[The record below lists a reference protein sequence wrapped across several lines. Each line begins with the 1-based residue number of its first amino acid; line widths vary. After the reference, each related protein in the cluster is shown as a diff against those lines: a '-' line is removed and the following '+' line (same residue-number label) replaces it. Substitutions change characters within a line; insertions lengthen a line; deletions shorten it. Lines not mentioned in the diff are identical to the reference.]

1 MWQVTL
7 ITRLGRKEIFGTY
20 ATLEQAAEAANGW
33 NGTDVV
39 DTKITRV
46 K

>member
-1 MWQVTL
+1 MYQVTL

-33 NGTDVV
+33 NGDVV